1 MFTLSRYTFIVSVS
15 VSGGTGES
23 PRECWY
29 IYTYMSHVTVTKT
42 MSVRHM
48 FRVALGICG
57 KNCCCRFAF

>member
-42 MSVRHM
+42 MSVRHKVKYVVCSVL
-48 FRVALGICG
+48 R
-57 KNCCCRFAF
+57 